1 MMCTLKDTLGG
12 GEEGEVQGEGEETT
26 MGETVVEKGAVRRA
40 GRVPDVQ
47 LPSSAAAAALPT
59 AGP

>member
-12 GEEGEVQGEGEETT
+12 GGGGGDNDGVRQWW
-26 MGETVVEKGAVRRA
+26 KRGAVRRA

-47 LPSSAAAAALPT
+47 LPSAAAAALPT